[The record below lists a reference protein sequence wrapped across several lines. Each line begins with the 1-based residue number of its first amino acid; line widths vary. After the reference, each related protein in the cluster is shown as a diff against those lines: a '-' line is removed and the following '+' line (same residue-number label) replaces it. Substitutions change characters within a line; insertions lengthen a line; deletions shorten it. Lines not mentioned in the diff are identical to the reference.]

1 MNFRLLSGNDY
12 TEYMK
17 LVNEFR
23 PSHITPEEF
32 KIILSKTK
40 TNSDVWVVTHPENNQ
55 IIGTGTIIYE
65 HKFINNGGI
74 VAHIEDIIIGKNY
87 QNMGAGS
94 SLVDFL
100 KKEAN
105 ERKCYKVILNCEE
118 KYEKFYKKN
127 GFSKHNSEMQIR
139 F

>member
-1 MNFRLLSGNDY
+1 MNFRLLSDNDY
-12 TEYMK
+12 TEYME

-23 PSHITPEEF
+23 PCDISLEEF
-32 KIILSKTK
+32 TLILSKTK
-40 TNSDVWVVTHPENNQ
+40 TNSDVWVATHPENSQ

-100 KKEAN
+100 KKEAKGK
-105 ERKCYKVILNCEE
+105 KCYKVILNCEE